1 MEEQLIK
8 ILKALKL
15 IKPEEGFVQR
25 SRGIILS
32 SPQLRR
38 SLFGFRSNIFE
49 SFKLAAAITLASA
62 LLFVFLGGL
71 SYFNVKNLSP
81 VLLTSL
87 NDENLKAEEQKL
99 DFQIQ
104 LGQVTYDL
112 GSEKEI
118 GAKIDELLN
127 NLSL

>member
-32 SPQLRR
+32 SPQKQG
-38 SLFGFRSNIFE
+38 LFGFRSNIFE